1 MDAVS
6 GLLTRRKDKPG
17 SVLTKIAT
25 AVTLSG
31 VRHLLINNNRS
42 GKSGVGLRSWLDEC
56 PVLQASRPMRGVSAA
71 HL

>member
-17 SVLTKIAT
+17 TVDKIAT

-31 VRHLLINNNRS
+31 VRHWLINNNRG
-42 GKSGVGLRSWLDEC
+42 GKSGVGLRSWLVEC
-56 PVLQASRPMRGVSAA
+56 PVLQASRLMRGVSAA